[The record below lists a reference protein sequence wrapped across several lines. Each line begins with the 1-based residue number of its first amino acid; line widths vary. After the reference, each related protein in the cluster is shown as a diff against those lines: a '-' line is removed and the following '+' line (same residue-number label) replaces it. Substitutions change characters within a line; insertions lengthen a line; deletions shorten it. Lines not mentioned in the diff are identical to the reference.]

1 MKNVLIAGRKNME
14 VQLVMSVDMNK
25 TKKEKILIKLYAKIA
40 MHLMSITKSKNI
52 NTLTY
57 ISLLFYLQKANVIIV
72 NMIYPMNV

>member
-1 MKNVLIAGRKNME
+1 MKNVPIAGQKNME
-14 VQLVMSVDMNK
+14 VQLAMSVDMNR

-52 NTLTY
+52 NTLTN
-57 ISLLFYLQKANVIIV
+57 ISILFYLLKANVIIV

>member
-1 MKNVLIAGRKNME
+1 MNNVLIAGRKNME

-40 MHLMSITKSKNI
+40 MHLMTITKSKNI
-52 NTLTY
+52 NTLTN

>member
-1 MKNVLIAGRKNME
+1 ME

-40 MHLMSITKSKNI
+40 MHLMTITKSKNI
-52 NTLTY
+52 NTLTN
-57 ISLLFYLQKANVIIV
+57 ISLLFYLLKANVIIV